1 MAADPFVLGIC
12 KDDLRQFGQP
22 VYAVPDYDQSEMP
35 IYSHDELLTLQAPEE
50 SEEVMAAAIKRI
62 NNRTLAAELHRYRCL
77 CQGYEA
83 ADSEV
88 NRRIELKYRIAAER
102 ARCIVRL
109 QMANAHER
117 LAAQLDPRGFGEV
130 LARAQGGTR
139 RAPAGASA

>member
-12 KDDLRQFGQP
+12 KDDPRQFGQP
-22 VYAVPDYDQSEMP
+22 VYATPDYDRSEMP
-35 IYSHDELLTLQAPEE
+35 IYTYDELLTLQAPEE
-50 SEEVMAAAIKRI
+50 SEEVMAEAIKRI
-62 NNRTLAAELHRYRCL
+62 NDRTLAAELHRYRCL

-88 NRRIELKYRIAAER
+88 NRRIELKYCIAAER
-102 ARCIVRL
+102 ARCITRL

-117 LAAQLDPRGFGEV
+117 LAAQLDPRGFGEI

-139 RAPAGASA
+139 HAQAGARV